1 MAQAKNSGV
10 KTTPAANAA
19 PAAKNAAALTA
30 PATVAQ
36 PFSTALANLAKAG
49 QAAAK
54 GAAAGVAAA
63 TAKPAVQT
71 IAPVGVATRNA
82 GQAATIAGFA
92 LVGVNGR
99 KQPLASS
106 VTAAI
111 WQAALAH
118 QLGAN
123 GAMPTQAHIK
133 AACPTV
139 NPTSCGLGLTQY
151 KAYTG
156 QTKGKAALTLAQV
169 QALATPATPK

>member
-1 MAQAKNSGV
+1 
-10 KTTPAANAA
+10 
-19 PAAKNAAALTA
+19 
-30 PATVAQ
+30 
-36 PFSTALANLAKAG
+36 LANIAKKGNATA
-49 QAAAK
+49 AAAK
-54 GAAAGVAAA
+54 AGVAAA
-63 TAKPAVQT
+63 AAKPSVGT
-71 IAPVGVATRNA
+71 VAPVGVATRNA
-82 GQAATIAGFA
+82 GQATTMPGFA

-118 QLGAN
+118 QIGAN

-133 AACPTV
+133 LACPSV

-156 QTKGKAALTLAQV
+156 QLKGKPTLTLAQLG
-169 QALATPATPK
+169 AMATPATPAK